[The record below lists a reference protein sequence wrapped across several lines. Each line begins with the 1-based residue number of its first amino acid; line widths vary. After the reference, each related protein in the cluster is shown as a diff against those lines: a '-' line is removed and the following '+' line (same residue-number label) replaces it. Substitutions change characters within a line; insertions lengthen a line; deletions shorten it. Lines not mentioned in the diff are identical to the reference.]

1 MMSSMTKVVFRK
13 WNKGGEII
21 ALFPEERWNR
31 HNYTINSYIHVGQH
45 GAADYDQVV
54 AISRPAREDEYKPLL
69 AELIDIGYDD
79 LRVMKRCRPKF
90 D

>member
-1 MMSSMTKVVFRK
+1 MTKVVFRK

-21 ALFPEERWNR
+21 ALFPEEPWNPDKG
-31 HNYTINSYIHVGQH
+31 TVASYMHVGQH
-45 GAADYDQVV
+45 SDADYHYMLGKT
-54 AISRPAREDEYKPLL
+54 RPASEDEYRPLL

-90 D
+90 DQRA